1 MSEPRQFSLEAVR
14 TDGWFERIGE
24 TIGSFQALCDI
35 IGAQFFAFAMI
46 TGARITALT
55 VDRRVPDNT
64 MVDFTVGEEGDPT
77 AEVQSVTLGEFRQR
91 LVAALVQEEP
101 IPPAPTRDTD
111 VEGLQQHLGVRY
123 LLLAPLFGYGLTTL
137 RVDED
142 GSRVDLLHDG
152 VEENYQL
159 SAFRARLRTH
169 VRQEHERVSRSQNDG
184 SIDLG
189 RVSEAEDAA
198 ASANWGRV
206 IQLLGAWPAPLA
218 IFLRTPEGQALGTE
232 ARETVARG
240 LALLGT
246 ACVEHQDFDK
256 AEEILRLAVQY
267 TGDGA
272 PAADVYLRLG
282 LALLAHARPGEAI
295 GPLRRAV
302 ALQDSIL
309 DVWPA
314 LGRAFLERNRNLA
327 AFSAALAGLERGVP
341 HEQVWPIQKEAAER
355 LGPAYKAWTKFLGE
369 NDVTE
374 LSGPVS
380 SKNAAEIDESTDT
393 SPPPSTEKYPD
404 SADSSH

>member
-64 MVDFTVGEEGDPT
+64 MVDFTVGEEGDPD
-77 AEVQSVTLGEFRQR
+77 ADVQSVTLGEFRQR

-101 IPPAPTRDTD
+101 IPAPPERDTD
-111 VEGLQQHLGVRY
+111 VEGLQQHVGVRY
-123 LLLAPLFGYGLTTL
+123 LLLAPLFGYGLTSL

-142 GSRVDLLHDG
+142 GSRVELLHDG
-152 VEENYQL
+152 MEESYQL

-169 VRQEHERVSRSQNDG
+169 VRQEHERVSRGQNDG
-184 SIDLG
+184 AIDLG
-189 RVSEAEDAA
+189 RVAEAEDAA
-198 ASANWGRV
+198 QSGNWERV
-206 IQLLGAWPAPLA
+206 ISLLGAWPAPLA
-218 IFLRTPEGQALGTE
+218 IFLRTPEGQALGAD

-246 ACVEHQDFDK
+246 ACVEHQDFEK

-267 TGDGA
+267 TGEGTA
-272 PAADVYLRLG
+272 AADVYYRLG
-282 LALLAHARPGEAI
+282 LALLAHSRPGEAI
-295 GPLRRAV
+295 GPLRRAI
-302 ALQDSIL
+302 ALEDSNP

-314 LGRAFLERNRNLA
+314 LGRAFLERNRNV
-327 AFSAALAGLERGVP
+327 AALGAAIAALQRGVS
-341 HEQVWPIQKEAAER
+341 HEIVWPIQSMAAKR
-355 LGPAYKAWTKFLGE
+355 LGASYKAWANYIGE

-374 LSGPVS
+374 LTG
-380 SKNAAEIDESTDT
+380 
-393 SPPPSTEKYPD
+393 PPSEAQP
-404 SADSSH
+404 